1 MKENVAS
8 FVCASS
14 EEQGTEEEAKKL
26 RGRIIDF
33 PGHPSLRGY
42 AQPCFVTE

>member
-1 MKENVAS
+1 MKENVTS

-14 EEQGTEEEAKKL
+14 EEQGPEEETKKL
-26 RGRIIDF
+26 RGRLIDF

-42 AQPCFVTE
+42 AWLWFIME